1 MNQQILEKLIELEK
15 LIRSIGVKNSET
27 TPYTVLLNKEV
38 EQKVEPILKGI
49 ELEDMHAKALSCR
62 RRLYPE
68 WILDSGASRHV
79 TGAQS
84 EFLTYKSY
92 PSTHKE
98 TIQTADGTCQPIK
111 GIGTVNCTPSINL
124 TSVLHVPS
132 FPVNLLSLSALVD
145 QIDCRVSFD

>member
-68 WILDSGASRHV
+68 WILDSRASRHV
-79 TGAQS
+79 TGAP
-84 EFLTYKSY
+84 K
-92 PSTHKE
+92 
-98 TIQTADGTCQPIK
+98 
-111 GIGTVNCTPSINL
+111 
-124 TSVLHVPS
+124 
-132 FPVNLLSLSALVD
+132 
-145 QIDCRVSFD
+145 